1 MKKPS
6 AIDNYNQSLSWHQ
19 EINIKTWAKTKKHE
33 EEEEEEEEE
42 ANKCKDINTNN

>member
-6 AIDNYNQSLSWHQ
+6 AIDNYNQSLSWHKDLSK
-19 EINIKTWAKTKKHE
+19 NKKTKKH
-33 EEEEEEEEE
+33 EEEEEE